1 LTTAS
6 ISVLLLYVNPLLGE
20 GLERLLAAE
29 PGLSISSV
37 QLTCAATAL
46 EAIDRDADVVV
57 FEEGGPLGL
66 EQLID
71 RIHSPVVI
79 VMSLHS
85 SKVWT
90 LRRDDLGVRSDD
102 IVDAIIAA
110 CLERPMP
117 GPGTLGAGGLI
128 PAREPAL

>member
-1 LTTAS
+1 LPTAT

-29 PGLSISSV
+29 PGLSVSAV

-57 FEEGGPLGL
+57 IEEGGPLGL

-71 RIHSPVVI
+71 RILSPVVI
-79 VMSLHS
+79 VMSLHT

-102 IVDAIIAA
+102 IVDAIVAA
-110 CLERPMP
+110 CLQRPMP
-117 GPGTLGAGGLI
+117 GTQAADVGRLVPAG
-128 PAREPAL
+128 EPAQ